1 MVTASFKEGQKTAI
15 TTSLQKY
22 DYGEVLRIKGLS
34 LPRYVAVQFAV
45 DGMSEALPSS
55 IGETVED
62 VTDVLIPNS
71 LLRSNIKPW
80 NYNIMAYVYIVSGSS
95 GKTEYTITIPV
106 KWRPKTGD
114 DQAADDDVAA
124 VIGSAVEKMNTA
136 TTKAENAAN
145 QASATA
151 EEIKADREKITTNEA
166 EISGLMSDLNNYIL
180 DVNEFKYTSAE
191 TYTGDYWRIPKESDQ
206 LIKDCEYII
215 RIMPSESFHLD
226 VLQIGTNSA
235 KEYMVDTIATGIE
248 FISGKLSEFKY
259 SPSINNLCFIRT
271 LSASSKIASIDF
283 YNIVKKNKL
292 TPQVEANTLNI
303 ENIEE
308 NIGDLYSY
316 DKIKYTEATLFNVNW
331 WKIGNSYP
339 QLQEGIEYII
349 EIEASEEFTMSNGTF
364 QIGATGSSDK
374 MVDTIAEEITFKKGF
389 ATIKYT
395 PSQNGLCYIRFLGN
409 GNKVISLKF
418 YIIEKSIKDIKELKS
433 KVENANRKV
442 ESLECLEPFTYQS
455 SKICE
460 SLKEIRQ
467 LKNNI
472 DETLSSVML
481 VKNQEGIEKR
491 LTVHGT
497 KSKILP
503 ISLHYESKKY
513 SDTDRDIFFDG
524 ACNIDFS
531 DVRFFDESGK
541 MLNVILGKSV
551 NLDILP
557 DDAMDDMIKITSTGY
572 IISFSKNTGISISK
586 DNGKTF
592 ERLAY
597 SQNFAEE
604 ESDAYHYRSLKPIY
618 VDSSDNIFAYAG
630 GKLYK
635 LYANTEYINYK
646 EVLDYTWIDDNGITH
661 YPDIQN
667 HAMDISKTGVL
678 FVGACY
684 SKEYH
689 VSIYRSTDGG
699 ETFSLTWHDW
709 SGSNYQ
715 HVHHIHADKYSNKV
729 YVGVD
734 DGSVTWNGAHI
745 LVTSDNGDTW
755 NEVATERNIRG
766 KDYYPT
772 YFGENYK
779 LGGAESYIMGS
790 ATIYRSEDDSNFDMP
805 VLGLAGVRSFSDF
818 GDDSLIIC
826 GSQSNSGCTENHI
839 FISEDKGKTWES
851 IYTKY
856 QEFSVNSGVGYR
868 DIQPVVTLAGDTEPC
883 IAISKDNGKV
893 PSVRIYRGGNHY
905 YRQAF
910 ILLDE
915 ATDEDIT
922 IVAKTGYM
930 IPYTQKR
937 PYGTIHEG
945 LVYEI
950 SLSEGYGRYV
960 KDSRGVIA
968 KIEGNDFQ
976 WSNIESSRYGDY
988 AGKSTYET
996 YYPYNGLKL
1005 NGNTMLEFSAYDK
1018 LNFDRNY
1025 TISLWVNMDAIGL
1038 SYDSSNYRKI
1048 GNIRHLL
1055 TIGGATFIMHSSNDI
1070 GVFDSSQEITQ
1081 KNYSNGILKKLGKR
1095 HSSGSGM
1102 IFSKDQFFNVVIVI
1116 DKNKKCYVYNNG
1128 CEYKIDWNNLESE
1141 GWGNLSISEIRLG
1154 NPWGIDNC
1162 GYISDVKIFNRAMSS
1177 DEVLEMYRGN

>member
-1 MVTASFKEGQKTAI
+1 MIKAIYDLDMTPRRTLPIIINVSQYDDIGRTLVFNLFSSSDKWTAPTSAAVTFEGGKPDGKFFAYNCAYSNGTVTVTIQQQMTAVAGKVRCKIKVTSGDKVVESAPIIMVVDAAAVPDGSDMSKSDINDAIANATQKI
-15 TTSLQKY
+15 VDQVKDSIPS
-22 DYGEVLRIKGLS
+22 DYTQLS
-34 LPRYVAVQFAV
+34 
-45 DGMSEALPSS
+45 
-55 IGETVED
+55 
-62 VTDVLIPNS
+62 TDVSS
-71 LLRSNIKPW
+71 LK
-80 NYNIMAYVYIVSGSS
+80 
-95 GKTEYTITIPV
+95 
-106 KWRPKTGD
+106 
-114 DQAADDDVAA
+114 Q
-124 VIGSAVEKMNTA
+124 
-136 TTKAENAAN
+136 
-145 QASATA
+145 
-151 EEIKADREKITTNEA
+151 
-166 EISGLMSDLNNYIL
+166 DLDNYIL

-191 TYTGDYWRIPKESDQ
+191 TYTGDYWRIPKESGQ

-235 KEYMVDTIATGIE
+235 AAYMVDTIATGIE

-292 TPQVEANTLNI
+292 TSQVEANTLNI

-389 ATIKYT
+389 TTIKYT

-418 YIIEKSIKDIKELKS
+418 YVIKKYIKDIAELKS
-433 KVENANRKV
+433 EIKDTNENV
-442 ESLECLEPFTYQS
+442 ESLECLKSFVYQS

-460 SLKEIRQ
+460 SLREVRL
-467 LKNNI
+467 LKNNV
-472 DETLSSVML
+472 DETLSSIML
-481 VKNQEGIEKR
+481 AKNKEGSERR

-497 KSKILP
+497 KAKIVP

-524 ACNIDFS
+524 TCNTDFS
-531 DVRFFDESGK
+531 DVRFFDGNGK
-541 MLNVILGKSV
+541 MLNAILGKAV

-557 DDAMDDMIKITSTGY
+557 DDAMDKMIKITPSGY
-572 IISFSKNTGISISK
+572 VVNFGEKNGISISK
-586 DNGKTF
+586 NNGMTF
-592 ERLAY
+592 EQLVY
-597 SQNFAEE
+597 SKNFSEK
-604 ESDAYHYRSLKPIY
+604 ESDVYHYKSLKPIY
-618 VDSSDNIFAYAG
+618 VDGSDNIFAYAG

-646 EVLDYTWIDDNGITH
+646 EVLDYTWTDDNGITH

-729 YVGVD
+729 YIGVD

-790 ATIYRSEDDSNFDMP
+790 ATIYRSEDDINFDMP

-910 ILLDE
+910 VLLDE

-950 SLSEGYGRYV
+950 NLSEGYGRYV

-1038 SYDSSNYRKI
+1038 SYDSSNYSKI

-1055 TIGGATFIMHSSNDI
+1055 TIGGAAFIMHASNDI

-1162 GYISDVKIFNRAMSS
+1162 GYISNVKIFNRAMSS